1 HCISLHSRALSWHTY
16 RSRERR
22 ADASHWSRSPRTR
35 SRTRSRRISSRP
47 PTPLPT
53 TLTLARKVWSSSSR
67 PCWRGSLLSSGV
79 TMSWHGGDIGGRD
92 VTHLLSFGLSMTY
105 GLRLPP

>member
-1 HCISLHSRALSWHTY
+1 HCISLHSCALSWHTY

-22 ADASHWSRSPRTR
+22 ADAGAAHRSRSPRTR
-35 SRTRSRRISSRP
+35 SRTRGEGRISGRP

-67 PCWRGSLLSSGV
+67 PCWRGSLV
-79 TMSWHGGDIGGRD
+79 IIGSDRSHVMAWG
-92 VTHLLSFGLSMTY
+92 
-105 GLRLPP
+105 

>member
-22 ADASHWSRSPRTR
+22 ARRGSSHRSRSPRTR
-35 SRTRSRRISSRP
+35 SRTRSRRISGRP

-53 TLTLARKVWSSSSR
+53 TLTLARKVWSSSSAPVLAGEPVIIR
-67 PCWRGSLLSSGV
+67 SDRSHVMAWG
-79 TMSWHGGDIGGRD
+79 
-92 VTHLLSFGLSMTY
+92 
-105 GLRLPP
+105 